1 MNRETKLRQRR
12 RMLLAGLGLA
22 AYPLMPALAW
32 GQPNSDRVQ
41 RSALVIGNAT
51 YAFGKLRNPV
61 NDARTVSTT
70 LQEMG
75 FDVVR
80 AEDADLPH
88 MLEAMKEFV
97 ARSQESDVRLLF
109 YAGHGIQ
116 AKGKN
121 YLVPV
126 DATIIEEDKLDAQ
139 MVSVIDLIDKLSALK
154 NGVNIVILDACRT
167 GVAATVRRR
176 GGTAARSLAAGL
188 AQMNAPRGTLIA
200 FSTAPGSVALDG
212 KSDNSAYTK
221 HLVDN
226 MRLPGLPVEQLFKR
240 VRISVAEDTKQ
251 SQIPWESS
259 SLMGDFCFLNNNA
272 GTCAN
277 TVTATGTKTDR

>member
-1 MNRETKLRQRR
+1 MKRDTALRR
-12 RMLLAGLGLA
+12 RILVACVGLTAYSLLS
-22 AYPLMPALAW
+22 PSVW
-32 GQPNSDRVQ
+32 GQPKAESVK

-61 NDARTVSTT
+61 NDARAVSAA

-75 FDVVR
+75 FDVAR
-80 AEDADLPH
+80 AEDADLSA

-97 ARSQESDVRLLF
+97 AHSQDSEVRLLF

-126 DATIIEEDKLDAQ
+126 DATLIDEDKLDAR
-139 MVSVIDLIDKLSALK
+139 MVSVSELIDKLGALK
-154 NGVNIVILDACRT
+154 SGVNIVILDACRT
-167 GVAATVRRR
+167 GVAANVRKR
-176 GGTAARSLAAGL
+176 GPTGARSLAAGL

-212 KSDNSAYTK
+212 KADNSAYTK

-251 SQIPWESS
+251 SQIPWETS
-259 SLMGDFCFLNNNA
+259 SLMGDFCFLSNNA
-272 GTCAN
+272 GTCVNA
-277 TVTATGTKTDR
+277 VTATGARTER